1 MSQVNKQNR
10 RFVSGRADK
19 LVWESAKQ
27 MFDED
32 CSSTEVQKKLKISPS
47 LVSKIKKRWKA
58 KECRPMKQG
67 TIFQIFRRKHV
78 FFQRK
83 KKGTL

>member
-32 CSSTEVQKKLKISPS
+32 CSSTEVQKKLKISPF
-47 LVSKIKKRWKA
+47 RW
-58 KECRPMKQG
+58 C
-67 TIFQIFRRKHV
+67 
-78 FFQRK
+78 
-83 KKGTL
+83 